1 MSATVTAGQTATFRV
16 AASSATALT
25 YQWQSQA
32 PGSSGF
38 TNISGATSST
48 YTIPAAALSQNG
60 TRFECVVTNGFG
72 SVTTNSVI
80 LNVQAPV
87 ASGTGFV
94 TSESLGTLRNDYSGW
109 VGMTITVS
117 GSPLTVTALGR
128 MFAPGNS
135 GTHTVKIVNAA
146 TGADLAGASANVTMA
161 GTAGQFVYASLAS
174 PVVLSANTT
183 YYVVS
188 QETAGGDQ
196 WYDYNTTATTTFAAN
211 LSGAVYGT
219 APPYIFVAGS
229 AGHMYVPVD
238 FKYTA
243 TYVISANLGTL
254 RSDFT
259 GWVGM
264 AVTIGGS
271 PITVSALGRI
281 VVAGN
286 SASHA
291 IKLVNAS
298 GSDVAGGSA
307 TVITAGATPGNFVYA
322 SLANPVV
329 LNANTVYY
337 VVSQEAQGGD
347 TWYDWDTTLQTASA
361 ATLSGA
367 VWAAS
372 NSYTLVAGSAGHSY
386 VPVDFKFQ

>member
-1 MSATVTAGQTATFRV
+1 
-16 AASSATALT
+16 
-25 YQWQSQA
+25 
-32 PGSSGF
+32 
-38 TNISGATSST
+38 
-48 YTIPAAALSQNG
+48 
-60 TRFECVVTNGFG
+60 
-72 SVTTNSVI
+72 
-80 LNVQAPV
+80 
-87 ASGTGFV
+87 
-94 TSESLGTLRNDYSGW
+94 
-109 VGMTITVS
+109 
-117 GSPLTVTALGR
+117 
-128 MFAPGNS
+128 
-135 GTHTVKIVNAA
+135 
-146 TGADLAGASANVTMA
+146 
-161 GTAGQFVYASLAS
+161 
-174 PVVLSANTT
+174 
-183 YYVVS
+183 
-188 QETAGGDQ
+188 
-196 WYDYNTTATTTFAAN
+196 
-211 LSGAVYGT
+211 
-219 APPYIFVAGS
+219 
-229 AGHMYVPVD
+229 
-238 FKYTA
+238 
-243 TYVISANLGTL
+243 
-254 RSDFT
+254 
-259 GWVGM
+259 M